1 MIERARVRTPEQIAL
16 VAHLAREI
24 WTDHYVPIIGREQVD
39 YMLDRFQSEAAI
51 AAQLAGGHEYYIASH
66 DGRSV
71 GYLAVVPDE
80 AAGGLMISKIYVR
93 RAGRGQGFGRA
104 MLELA
109 EEICRE
115 RGLMSLWLTVNKN
128 NSHAIAWYGRMG
140 FRNTGS
146 TVQDIG
152 AGFVMDDYRMEKPI
166 PSPGPR
172 F

>member
-1 MIERARVRTPEQIAL
+1 MIELARVQTREQISDI
-16 VAHLAREI
+16 VNLAREI

-39 YMLDRFQSEAAI
+39 YMLDRFQSEAVI
-51 AAQLAGGHEYYIASH
+51 TAQLAEGHEYYIVSH
-66 DGRSV
+66 DGHGV

-104 MLELA
+104 MLGLA
-109 EEICRE
+109 EDICRE

-128 NSHAIAWYGRMG
+128 NSLAIAWYSRMG
-140 FRNTGS
+140 FRNMGS

-152 AGFVMDDYRMEKPI
+152 AGFVMDDYRMEKTI
-166 PSPGPR
+166 PRP
-172 F
+172 